1 MSRLSRATLGGRGP
15 RDSVF
20 TRGPAE
26 VYRGDAQGYKCP
38 VDLEECVAALED
50 CCEELHEVGSLLRQG
65 TQDLP
70 RMTKILENQLVFT
83 LAPSS
88 TLEKYKA
95 DLIDEVEPAII
106 ELVEKAEAGLQA
118 LQKKERAL
126 ETKLEAAQNRPAVT
140 SQTTAG
146 QKLEQRRLI
155 ALTKQRERLENELK
169 ELEREI
175 VILERS
181 ALES

>member
-50 CCEELHEVGSLLRQG
+50 CCEE
-65 TQDLP
+65 DLP

-118 LQKKERAL
+118 LQKKEKAL

-175 VILERS
+175 VVLIS
-181 ALES
+181 DFTTSSFCMQTVS